1 MPNSPHDKLSFLQT
15 YGNKFKWEIRP
26 LPKFKTRFASI
37 WLLKEE
43 VCGLNY
49 LSNCLNYEV

>member
-1 MPNSPHDKLSFLQT
+1 MPNSPHDKLSFIQT

-26 LPKFKTRFASI
+26 LPKFKTCFASI